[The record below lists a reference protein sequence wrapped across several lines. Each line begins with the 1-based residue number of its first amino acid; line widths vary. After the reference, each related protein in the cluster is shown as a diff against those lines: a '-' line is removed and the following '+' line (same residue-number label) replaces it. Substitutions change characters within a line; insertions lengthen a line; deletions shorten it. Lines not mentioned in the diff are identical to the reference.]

1 MKRRPLLAGNWKM
14 HLNIA
19 DAVDL
24 AKNVAAAAEQSDRD
38 VMIAPAFTAL
48 SAVAKALKGSRL
60 FLGAQNVA
68 WEAQGSPRASS
79 SAPGPSPMKS
89 QSACSSPTPGTAC
102 FRLAHKPQR

>member
-19 DAVDL
+19 DAVEL

-38 VMIAPAFTAL
+38 VMIAPAFMAL

-68 WEAQGSPRASS
+68 WEAQGAFTGEI
-79 SAPGPSPMKS
+79 APAKNVYDTRVSFILILLTFTM
-89 QSACSSPTPGTAC
+89 
-102 FRLAHKPQR
+102 R